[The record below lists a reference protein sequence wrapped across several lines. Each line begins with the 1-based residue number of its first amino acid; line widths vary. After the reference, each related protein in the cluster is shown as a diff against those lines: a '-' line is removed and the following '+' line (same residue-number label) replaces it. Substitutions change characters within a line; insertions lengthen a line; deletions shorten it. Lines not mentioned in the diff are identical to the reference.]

1 MLAHVHGPSCSGKP
15 DEAID
20 VLRTGIAA
28 VESSSSSSSSSSL
41 IDKVALLLAW
51 SDAEAAR
58 GDLRGAL
65 RRAASAR
72 DALAEGEENKSSL
85 SLCLRLLVADASV
98 RNSLA
103 LPSFPSSPSSSSPSV
118 SGAGETALL
127 AESELE
133 LELAV
138 ADAASLSS
146 LFPGSAVAQ
155 AAASGIKALFAH
167 GRRSRELARGAAEE
181 VAKAL
186 PEAERDIQKGEEESE
201 TATTTAAA
209 AAALASLAASRAAG
223 VLLACE
229 QAPAA
234 IELYSK
240 AVELAERARRRRKEG
255 DENQFLILSPLAAAD
270 ASLASLCG
278 RAQALSF
285 SALPLSPP
293 QEASKDA
300 GDALSAFDAEIKDLQ
315 LRRPEAVASPLL
327 LILAQVSSRSGQ
339 VLVAEGLFR
348 RGGQLLGVLSSPS
361 SSSSKSANRD
371 VVSPSVA
378 SALAWRHAQL
388 LTALPQRGREAGE
401 LAEAAAAINA
411 KEEEQKNSRG
421 GGAPSSSSSSLEA
434 CRSELESSLG
444 TLDALTGKGNKGTGV
459 GVDAAARTVLPWLV

>member
-20 VLRTGIAA
+20 VLRTGIAGA
-28 VESSSSSSSSSSL
+28 ESSSGSSSSSSL
-41 IDKVALLLAW
+41 IDKAALLLAW

-85 SLCLRLLVADASV
+85 SLCLRLLVADARV

-127 AESELE
+127 AETELE

-146 LFPGSAVAQ
+146 LFPGSAIAR
-155 AAASGIKALFAH
+155 AAASGIKALVAH

-181 VAKAL
+181 VTKAL
-186 PEAERDIQKGEEESE
+186 PEAERDIQKGEEESESE

-300 GDALSAFDAEIKDLQ
+300 GDALSAFDAEIKDLE

-327 LILAQVSSRSGQ
+327 LVLAQVSSRSGQ

-348 RGGQLLGVLSSPS
+348 RGGELLGVS
-361 SSSSKSANRD
+361 SSSSTGKSANRD

-388 LTALPQRGREAGE
+388 LTALPQRGREAGG
-401 LAEAAAAINA
+401 LAEAAAAIKA

-459 GVDAAARTVLPWLV
+459 VVDAAARTVLPWLV